1 MSVPSCDRGFT
12 RLMSHRLMYGAV
24 KMKVGDRRC
33 GIPAVSFDELISSG
47 RHLTQLNKY
56 FIKDRLPERTPDEI
70 RHELLRLRGRWNR
83 VIEVKIIEAG
93 LRDLAIISESEK
105 KIAGTLC
112 FSRKGKLKFRF

>member
-12 RLMSHRLMYGAV
+12 RLMSHRLLYGAV

-33 GIPAVSFDELISSG
+33 GIPAVSFDELISSS

-70 RHELLRLRGRWNR
+70 RHGLLRLRGRWNR
-83 VIEVKIIEAG
+83 VIELKIIEAG
-93 LRDLAIISESEK
+93 LRDLAIISEWK
-105 KIAGTLC
+105 KYIFCRNIMLFT
-112 FSRKGKLKFRF
+112 